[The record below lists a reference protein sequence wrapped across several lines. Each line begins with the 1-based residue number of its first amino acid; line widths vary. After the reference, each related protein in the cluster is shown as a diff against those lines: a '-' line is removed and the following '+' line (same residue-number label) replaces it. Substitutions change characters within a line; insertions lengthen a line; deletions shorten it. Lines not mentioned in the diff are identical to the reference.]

1 MSQARAYLQLFAGAL
16 IPVLLVAGGLLSTPA
31 PHASSATGEEQAPAR
46 DGVPTPV
53 GPATLPVADR
63 VSYEAAWS
71 IWDGATIVGDDGA
84 TQHWLAAGVLMSREQ
99 YRAARGELEAVRDTA
114 PADSPLA
121 LRAEMLLAGTNNGRK
136 LIALAFDDFPF
147 PNGSPQLLA
156 ELARAQVRVTFF
168 AIGHK
173 VREYPDLVALA
184 LTQGHSI
191 QNHTYH
197 HVRLADLPAEKVR
210 EELDLCS
217 QAIRDFTGVTPRYL
231 RAPHAASNP
240 TVDREAR
247 RCGLLCVDPVV
258 TNVFDM
264 TASSAVVYKRCLQ
277 RAKPGAIL
285 ALHDGLPA
293 TREALPQVIA
303 ALKDKGYQFVT
314 VDQLLESRASSQQA
328 QATVDQ
334 NTQMALWAPVAG
346 AALGSPT
353 LLDRWLRLLGKKW
366 QTPFPTDSAGS
377 GA

>member
-1 MSQARAYLQLFAGAL
+1 MAYLQLLAGAL
-16 IPVLLVAGGLLSTPA
+16 IPVLLIVGGLLSTPA
-31 PHASSATGEEQAPAR
+31 PHAVSATAEGQAPAPR
-46 DGVPTPV
+46 GVLSPRRST
-53 GPATLPVADR
+53 TLTADR
-63 VSYEAAWS
+63 LSYQAALS
-71 IWDGATIVGDDGA
+71 IWDGATIAGA
-84 TQHWLAAGVLMSREQ
+84 SSETDHWLAAGVLMSRGE

-121 LRAEMLLAGTNNGRK
+121 LRAQMLLAGTSNGQK

-156 ELARAQVRVTFF
+156 QLARAQVRVTFF

-173 VREYPDLVALA
+173 VREYPDVVTLA

-210 EELDLCS
+210 EELNLCS
-217 QAIRDFTGVTPRYL
+217 QTIRDFTGVTPRYL

-264 TASSAVVYKRCLQ
+264 RASSAVVYKRCLQ

-293 TREALPQVIA
+293 TREALPRVIA

-328 QATVDQ
+328 QAPAEQT
-334 NTQMALWAPVAG
+334 TQPTGWAPVAA

-353 LLDRWLRLLGKKW
+353 LLDCWLRLAGKW
-366 QTPFPTDSAGS
+366 CQTPFSAPHAKKGV
-377 GA
+377 

>member
-1 MSQARAYLQLFAGAL
+1 MSQARAYLQLVAGAL
-16 IPVLLVAGGLLSTPA
+16 IPALLIAGGLLSTPA

-46 DGVPTPV
+46 RGVLTP
-53 GPATLPVADR
+53 ARTTTPVADR
-63 VSYEAAWS
+63 LSYQAALN
-71 IWDGATIVGDDGA
+71 IWDGATMVGDSGE
-84 TQHWLAAGVLMSREQ
+84 TGHWLAAGVLMSRGQ
-99 YRAARGELEAVRDTA
+99 YGAARGELQAVRDTV

-121 LRAEMLLAGTNNGRK
+121 LRAEMLLAGTSNGQK

-147 PNGSPQLLA
+147 PNGSPQLLN
-156 ELARAQVRVTFF
+156 ELSRAQVRVTFF

-173 VREYPDLVALA
+173 VREYPDVVALA
-184 LTQGHSI
+184 LTLGHSI

-210 EELDLCS
+210 EELNLCS

-293 TREALPQVIA
+293 TREALPRVIA

-328 QATVDQ
+328 QGTAAQ
-334 NTQMALWAPVAG
+334 STQPARWAPVAG

-353 LLDRWLRLLGKKW
+353 LLDCWLRLVGKSCL
-366 QTPFPTDSAGS
+366 TPFPTE
-377 GA
+377 GANDGV